1 MTPVETAETR
11 MNAWWN
17 RHRSMA
23 LLVGLAFVVRLA
35 MLLTV
40 GDAYYTSGMA
50 QGELAR
56 NLAEGRGFVTNREFA
71 VQLGREQVTQ
81 KRLIDVEEMLATVTP
96 DDRPEL
102 LQPFIAYMMP
112 GQGILLAGTYLVTG
126 EYRYIWLQV
135 IQVILDSLS
144 VVLLVSIGTMLFD
157 RRVGLLAGVL
167 FAVYIPE
174 ARLIVTATRDAFMP
188 LIYLSSAYFFVRGWK
203 SQSAREYL
211 WAGCCV
217 AVGAFFRSEILLLPL
232 FVIAL
237 HVATGRG
244 FKSSARWAIIAVLP
258 AAVLLA
264 PWTARNYEV
273 FGRLIPTNSGLWVAL
288 WQSFGEYPND
298 FGAVNN
304 DMVTAQQIRAEG
316 HDVDFSTVEFD
327 ELIKPKVLKVVSE
340 RPGWV
345 VWTMVRRLARI
356 PFQMHAWGLAATDD
370 IHTGDS
376 AYQGGS
382 ADISSYWNAMK
393 QQPVQFLIQSA
404 ARGVN
409 LLLFACA
416 AAWLFR
422 NRREGWKVG
431 LILLA
436 VPAYNIL
443 VHAVIGVH
451 ARYIL
456 PTNTL
461 FLLFTA
467 ALILERFGARVSKNH
482 SGI

>member
-1 MTPVETAETR
+1 MTSVKTEATR
-11 MNAWWN
+11 MSAWWG
-17 RHRSMA
+17 RYRSIA
-23 LLVGLAFVVRLA
+23 SIVGLAFVVRLA

-40 GDAYYTSGMA
+40 GNAYYTSGMA

-56 NLAEGRGFVTNREFA
+56 NLVEGRGFVVNREFA
-71 VQLGREQVTQ
+71 GQHAREQSSQ

-96 DDRPEL
+96 NDRAEVI
-102 LQPFIAYMMP
+102 QPFIAYMMP

-126 EYRYIWLQV
+126 EYRYLWLQ
-135 IQVILDSLS
+135 ILQVILDSLS
-144 VVLLVSIGTMLFD
+144 VVLLASIGTMLFD
-157 RRVGLLAGVL
+157 RRVGLLAAVL

-188 LIYLSSAYFFVRGWK
+188 MIYLSSAYFFVKGWK
-203 SQSAREYL
+203 SQSATDYL

-217 AVGAFFRSEILLLPL
+217 AIGAYFRSEILLLPL
-232 FVIAL
+232 FVIGL
-237 HVATGRG
+237 HVVTGRA
-244 FKSSARWAIIAVLP
+244 FRPAIRWAVIATLP
-258 AAVLLA
+258 AVILLT

-304 DMVTAQQIRAEG
+304 DIVTAQQIRAEG

-327 ELIKPKVLKVVSE
+327 ELIKPKVLKVLSE

-345 VWTMVRRLARI
+345 VWTMVRRSARI
-356 PFQMHAWGLAATDD
+356 PFQMHAWGIAATDD
-370 IHTGDS
+370 IHTGES
-376 AYQGGS
+376 VYQGGS
-382 ADISSYWNAMK
+382 ADISSYWNAMTE
-393 QQPVQFLIQSA
+393 QPVQLLIHIA

-409 LLLFACA
+409 LLLFTCA
-416 AAWLFR
+416 AFWLFLHR
-422 NRREGWKVG
+422 KEGWKIGVA
-431 LILLA
+431 LLA

-461 FLLFTA
+461 FLLFLA
-467 ALILERFGARVSKNH
+467 ALILDRFGSRVSKDTSTN
-482 SGI
+482 